1 MNEKISDADDSSLQ
15 GRTALEVEGA
25 EYQEIPARGVPW
37 ITYAVIAV
45 CAVICAYFNLF
56 EESSSYDNVTTT
68 LAPSAIAIWSGAYW
82 AFLTSAFVHIEIWH
96 ILFNMWW
103 AKDFGTLLEPTMGR
117 GRYLLFI
124 TSSAVI
130 SSGAQLIISDQTGI
144 GFSGVVYAMFGYTLA
159 ARHVEPLYRHIMSK
173 ETIRW
178 LLGWLVLCIVLTAA
192 DVWNVGN
199 AAHAA
204 GFLFGYFVGNAFV
217 ARSFVA
223 ASRLGLAI
231 LALVTVFAAGYMPWS
246 ETWRS
251 RDDIAA
257 YFAVVEAAEDG
268 DPEAQYTYALY
279 MQAGEQKAESVVWLR
294 KSAEQGY
301 VSAMNQLAW
310 MLATDSDDDFR
321 DGAEAVKWAKQACE
335 ANGWE
340 DASHID
346 TLAAAFAEMERW
358 DEAVATQR
366 MAISKLTD
374 EDEESGASWESRL
387 EKYLRREKFR
397 E

>member
-1 MNEKISDADDSSLQ
+1 M
-15 GRTALEVEGA
+15 EVEVA
-25 EYQEIPARGVPW
+25 EEQEIPARGVPW
-37 ITYAVIAV
+37 ITYAVIVV
-45 CAVICAYFNLF
+45 CVVISSYFNLF
-56 EESSSYDNVTTT
+56 EGSSSYHDVTRSLT
-68 LAPSAIAIWSGAYW
+68 PSPIAIWSGAYW
-82 AFLTSAFVHIEIWH
+82 AFLTSAFVHIEFWH

-130 SSGAQLIISDQTGI
+130 SSGAQLATSDQTGI

-173 ETIRW
+173 GTIRW

-199 AAHAA
+199 AAHIA
-204 GFLFGYFVGNAFV
+204 GFLFGYFIGNAFV

-223 ASRLGLAI
+223 ASRFGLAI

-246 ETWRS
+246 ETWRF
-251 RDDIAA
+251 RDDIAV

-268 DPEAQYTYALY
+268 DPEAEYTYARF
-279 MQAGEQKAESVVWLR
+279 MQGDEQKAEKIVWFR
-294 KSAEQGY
+294 KSADQGY
-301 VSAMNQLAW
+301 APAMNDLAW
-310 MLATDSDDDFR
+310 ILATDPNDDFR

-335 ANGWE
+335 ADGWE
-340 DASHID
+340 NSWRID
-346 TLAAAFAEMERW
+346 TLAAAFAEIERW

-374 EDEESGASWESRL
+374 EDEELRASWESRL
-387 EKYLRREKFR
+387 ERYRRREKFR